1 MLHEVKIAGFTID
14 PSSNTPILILQS
26 NNGEHSIPIW
36 IGILEATA
44 IVTAIQKINLK
55 RPMTHDLIKNIL
67 DKLQVNIDK
76 IEINDL
82 NENTFFAKIFFASKN
97 TNYNID
103 ARPSDA
109 IAIAIRYNAPIYVD
123 NKVLE
128 KFDVSEKQTEIFD
141 DTEEGKKWAK
151 YLEKLTPQDF
161 GKYKI

>member
-1 MLHEVKIAGFTID
+1 MLREVKIAGFTID

-26 NNGEHSIPIW
+26 DNGEHSIPIW
-36 IGILEATA
+36 IGALEATSIA
-44 IVTAIQKINLK
+44 TAIQKINFD

-67 DKLQVNIDK
+67 DKLQINIDK

-82 NENTFFAKIFFASKN
+82 DNNTFFAKIFFASKDLK
-97 TNYNID
+97 YDID
-103 ARPSDA
+103 SRPSDA

-128 KFDVSEKQTEIFD
+128 QFDINGKEIEIFD
-141 DTEEGKKWAK
+141 KTEEGKKWAE
-151 YLEKLTPQDF
+151 YLEKLSPQDF

>member
-14 PSSNTPILILQS
+14 PASNTPILILQS
-26 NNGEHSIPIW
+26 DNGEYSIPIW
-36 IGILEATA
+36 IGVLEATS

-82 NENTFFAKIFFASKN
+82 NDNTFFAKIFFNSKDVE
-97 TNYNID
+97 YNID

-109 IAIAIRYNAPIYVD
+109 IAIAIRYNAPMYMD
-123 NKVLE
+123 NKVLK
-128 KFDVSEKQTEIFD
+128 KFDVNEKEIEIFD
-141 DTEEGKKWAK
+141 KTEEGKKWAK
-151 YLEKLTPQDF
+151 YLEKLNPQDF
-161 GKYKI
+161 GRYKI